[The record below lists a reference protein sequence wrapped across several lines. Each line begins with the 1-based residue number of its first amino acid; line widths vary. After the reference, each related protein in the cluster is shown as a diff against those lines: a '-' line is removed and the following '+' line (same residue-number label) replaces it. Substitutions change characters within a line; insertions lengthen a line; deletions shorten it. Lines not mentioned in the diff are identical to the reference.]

1 MEGIVEFNDWMKL
14 ELKVGEIVGVEDIE
28 GADKLYKIEV
38 DIGDEKTV
46 VCAGL
51 KPYYSKE
58 ELMNKKIILFVNLAP
73 RKLRGIESKG
83 MVLAAV
89 NEDETKVSLL
99 QPDAD
104 VEVGSRVR

>member
-1 MEGIVEFNDWMKL
+1 MEGIVEFNDWMNL